1 METPAAS
8 GEVQPGGE
16 TPPGEVWV
24 ENQQGG
30 LRASI
35 RAGRHA
41 WVADEP
47 VKAGGTAAGPDPYDL
62 LLAALGSCTAMT
74 LRLYAQHKKIP
85 LESVEVRLTHARVHA
100 ADCAE
105 CDTREGKVSLIHRR
119 IHLDGPLTEGQR
131 VRLLEMAD
139 RCPVHRTLTGE
150 VTIRTSL
157 E

>member
-1 METPAAS
+1 MEAATASDAAPAD
-8 GEVQPGGE
+8 GE
-16 TPPGEVWV
+16 TPRGEVWV

-30 LRASI
+30 LRSTV

-47 VKAGGTAAGPDPYDL
+47 VKPGGPSAGPDPYDL
-62 LLAALGSCTAMT
+62 LLAALGTCTAMT
-74 LRLYAQHKKIP
+74 LRLYAEHKQIP
-85 LESVEVRLTHARVHA
+85 LEKVEVRLTHAKIHA

-105 CDTREGKVSLIHRR
+105 CETQEGKVDLIHRY
-119 IHLDGPLTEGQR
+119 IHLEGPLTEGQR
-131 VRLLEMAD
+131 ICLLEMAD

-150 VTIRTSL
+150 VSIRTSL

>member
-1 METPAAS
+1 MEMETEAK
-8 GEVQPGGE
+8 

-24 ENQQGG
+24 ENHQGE
-30 LRASI
+30 LRSSI

-47 VKAGGTAAGPDPYDL
+47 EKAGGTAAGPDPYDL

-74 LRLYAQHKKIP
+74 LRLYARHKKIP
-85 LESVEVRLTHARVHA
+85 LERVEVRLTHSSIHA
-100 ADCAE
+100 VDCAE
-105 CDTREGKVSLIHRR
+105 CEIREGKVGLIHRR
-119 IHLDGPLTEGQR
+119 IHLEGPLTEGQR
-131 VRLLEMAD
+131 TRLLEMAD

-150 VTIRTSL
+150 ITVRTSL